1 VRVPYGQRGDAG
13 NTRSS
18 RVDSLA
24 LAAGAGVRGFED
36 LDESLLIIGM
46 ELVEDDAG
54 DINPVRR
61 PASPN

>member
-1 VRVPYGQRGDAG
+1 M
-13 NTRSS
+13 
-18 RVDSLA
+18 DSLA
-24 LAAGAGVRGFED
+24 LAAGAGVPDFED

-54 DINPVRR
+54 DIKPVRR